1 MGQPRGLAIVRL
13 MNSVDRVIV
22 LIAQALLVM
31 MVLITFVSVVLR
43 TFFNSSIPDD
53 LLMNE
58 MIMVAIVFLP
68 LSYVQ
73 SLGGHLEVTVFSDLL
88 PQGVQK
94 FLVTCG
100 LLLGF
105 VMFGMMTYLSWG
117 EFAHA
122 WESGEIGYSSV
133 LDIPEWPAKL
143 LIPFGLGW
151 WCVRL
156 AVQFLLPSTRPE
168 HADTELNQ
176 ALHDEKY
183 QVDPVSA
190 PEGDRDTRPG
200 SVSEVTRS

>member
-1 MGQPRGLAIVRL
+1 MGQSAGLAIVRF
-13 MNSVDRVIV
+13 MDSVDRVIV

-53 LLMNE
+53 LLLSE
-58 MIMVAIVFLP
+58 MLMVAIVFLP

-88 PQGVQK
+88 PQGLQR

-100 LLLGF
+100 LLLG
-105 VMFGMMTYLSWG
+105 VIMFGMMAYLSWG

-133 LDIPEWPAKL
+133 LNIPEWPAKL

-151 WCVRL
+151 WCLRL
-156 AVQFLLPSTRPE
+156 AVQFLVPSARPE
-168 HADTELNQ
+168 HADSELNQ

-183 QVDPVSA
+183 QVDAAST
-190 PEGDRDTRPG
+190 PEGERDARQG
-200 SVSEVTRS
+200 SVTEATRS